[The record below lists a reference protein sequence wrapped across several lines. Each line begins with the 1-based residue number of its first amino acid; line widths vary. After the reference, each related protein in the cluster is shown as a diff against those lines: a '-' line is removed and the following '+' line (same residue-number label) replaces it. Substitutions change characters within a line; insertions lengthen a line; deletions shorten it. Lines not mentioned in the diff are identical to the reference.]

1 MKSCPGVLPHT
12 STGSHQGRPWDNDQ
26 DFSPDGPL
34 LGVDDLMA
42 DFKCSRR
49 QVHNFLEQGKIKF
62 FKMGRLLRT
71 TQAERDRFVQQLI
84 AEEQQRLEDLTK

>member
-1 MKSCPGVLPHT
+1 MH
-12 STGSHQGRPWDNDQ
+12 NDQ

-84 AEEQQRLEDLTK
+84 ADEQKRLEELTK